1 MKHSARIDWC
11 VFAAI
16 ALAIAATFWGVSAW
30 ITGPETL
37 ILMLCAYPQS
47 YETIDSGV
55 QVHDA
60 VASRLIPYGAITQ
73 VAPAKSSMWLPA
85 RIRVQYGLSSEIYL
99 APADQ
104 AAFLAAVEGRSPH
117 LVRRGTQL
125 MLRDRHAEYRLER
138 TSTRRL
144 TDLRP

>member
-1 MKHSARIDWC
+1 MTHSARIDWC
-11 VFAAI
+11 VLAAL

-47 YETIDSGV
+47 YETDAAGV
-55 QVHDA
+55 NVRDA

-73 VAPAKSSMWLPA
+73 VAPTDSGSWFPS
-85 RIRVQYGLSSEIYL
+85 RVRVQYGGSSDIYL

-104 AAFLAAVEGRSPH
+104 DRFVADVERHAPH
-117 LVRRGTQL
+117 LVRQGTQL
-125 MLRDRHAEYRLER
+125 VLRDRHAEYKLER
-138 TSTRRL
+138 GSARWLTSNRT
-144 TDLRP
+144 